1 MSLEPEVEQYYNT
14 YFDLFQTE
22 GWKQFMAD
30 SKSAAESVNN
40 ILTPQDA
47 KELHL
52 LQGQLQVFQR
62 LLMWE
67 DSISLTYESLQE
79 EESQE
84 ED

>member
-79 EESQE
+79 DSQE
-84 ED
+84 EN

>member
-79 EESQE
+79 DSQE